1 MNQRR
6 LDIIQIIITTVTL
19 FLYIMIPTFD
29 WLTKLNIT
37 YYAEI
42 IAVSIGILFLIFTVI
57 VDIKKD
63 TLEPSLVENIIL
75 PVFMAFLGLAA
86 TFLQVSKGVGNRDY
100 LILLWIPF
108 LVIIVYLI
116 SLSIKKSEIKTLIL
130 KYGCSMLIILLNII
144 NIIHLFMIS
153 D

>member
-6 LDIIQIIITTVTL
+6 LDIIQIIITTASL
-19 FLYIMIPTFD
+19 ILYIMIPTFD